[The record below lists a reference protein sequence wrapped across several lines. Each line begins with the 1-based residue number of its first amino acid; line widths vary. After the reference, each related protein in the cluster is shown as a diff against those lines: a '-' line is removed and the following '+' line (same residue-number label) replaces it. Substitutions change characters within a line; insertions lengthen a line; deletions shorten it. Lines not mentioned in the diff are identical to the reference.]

1 MRRAG
6 IDEGH
11 ASHANGHGRKV
22 KGGVHLRRRRLD
34 RASIETTGSLKLFG
48 VPRDATATGA
58 RITSKPGTYVSAKE
72 LRLVQVKDV
81 VFSSVES
88 VRAMYEYAI
97 AVFHSRR
104 SKISRSLRASS
115 QFYAR
120 AAAFHHCGAENV
132 PHIHLCIPGI
142 ANT

>member
-1 MRRAG
+1 VRL
-6 IDEGH
+6 
-11 ASHANGHGRKV
+11 S
-22 KGGVHLRRRRLD
+22 RRLGVSNYSGCRVTQRPLELESRVD
-34 RASIETTGSLKLFG
+34 R
-48 VPRDATATGA
+48 
-58 RITSKPGTYVSAKE
+58 GTYVSAKG

-81 VFSSVES
+81 VFPSVEC
-88 VRAMYEYAI
+88 VRVVYEYAI
-97 AVFHSRR
+97 AVFHSRC